1 MMGQE
6 WTSVK
11 DRLPEKDG
19 KYVVH
24 VPTAD
29 ESMPFIGIAW
39 YDPNFGWSLLLKPFI
54 EAITHWMPL
63 PDLPIEAGAIYQDC

>member
-11 DRLPEKDG
+11 DRLPENDG
-19 KYVVH
+19 KYVV
-24 VPTAD
+24 
-29 ESMPFIGIAW
+29 PFIGIAW